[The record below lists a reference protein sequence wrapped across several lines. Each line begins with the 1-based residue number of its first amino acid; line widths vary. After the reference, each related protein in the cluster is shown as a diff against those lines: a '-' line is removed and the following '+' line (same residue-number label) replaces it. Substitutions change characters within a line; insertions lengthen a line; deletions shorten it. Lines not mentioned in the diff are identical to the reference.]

1 MKPEPSCSARTI
13 AEPMVAHSLP
23 TQLPVIDLFAG
34 AGGLG
39 VGASMAGCDVRL
51 SVDSDTWSCLTLR
64 SNPRFHGEVHEG
76 DIRTVTGDQLRGLA
90 RLGESDPLIVVGG
103 PPCQPFSKA
112 AYWVDEGKE
121 AAYRRAR
128 AAGEVAEK
136 PEAPLHARP
145 DARRTLVEE
154 FLRLIDESGAD
165 GFLFENVRSITHP
178 RHRPILEAL
187 IADAQAAGY
196 RTTLVLANAAEYG
209 VPQRRQRVFVLG
221 AKAGHP
227 SEPRITHGDPST
239 AEKQGLEPFATA
251 GPALEPFS
259 GSDFAEPEEVV
270 EGRWAEH
277 LRTVPPGGNYKAH
290 TAWGGHPNPTF
301 VTETRYWNFLL
312 KLSPDLPSW
321 TINASPG
328 PWTGP
333 FHWDSR
339 RLRTPELAALQT
351 FPAHYTLEGPRRERV
366 RQIGN
371 AVPPLLASKMIGAL
385 AAAVGRHQPAVDS
398 RALAAA

>member
-1 MKPEPSCSARTI
+1 MTTEPSYAARSI
-13 AEPMVAHSLP
+13 AHSMAPADPPL
-23 TQLPVIDLFAG
+23 QLPVIDLFAG

-51 SVDSDTWSCLTLR
+51 SVDTDRWSCQTLR
-64 SNPRFHGEVHEG
+64 ANPQYHGEVLEG
-76 DIRTVTGDQLRGLA
+76 DIRALTGDQLREAAGL
-90 RLGESDPLIVVGG
+90 GPSDPVVIVGG

-121 AAYRRAR
+121 AAFRRAR
-128 AAGEVAEK
+128 AAGEVVERSAE
-136 PEAPLHARP
+136 PLAVRP

-154 FLRLIDESGAD
+154 FWRLIEESEAD

-187 IADAQAAGY
+187 IADAQRAGY
-196 RTTLVLANAAEYG
+196 RTTLVLANAADYG

-221 AKAGHP
+221 SRHAQ
-227 SEPRITHGDPST
+227 PRGPRQTHADPSRA
-239 AEKQGLEPFATA
+239 AELGLEPYATA
-251 GPALEPFS
+251 GPALKPFAAKR
-259 GSDFAEPEEVV
+259 FAEPEEVV

-277 LRTVPPGGNYKAH
+277 LRTVPPGWNYKAH

-351 FPAHYTLEGPRRERV
+351 FPAGYEFEGPRRERV

-371 AVPPLLASKMIGAL
+371 AVPPLLASKVLACVAEAVATDTARSL
-385 AAAVGRHQPAVDS
+385 AAA
-398 RALAAA
+398 